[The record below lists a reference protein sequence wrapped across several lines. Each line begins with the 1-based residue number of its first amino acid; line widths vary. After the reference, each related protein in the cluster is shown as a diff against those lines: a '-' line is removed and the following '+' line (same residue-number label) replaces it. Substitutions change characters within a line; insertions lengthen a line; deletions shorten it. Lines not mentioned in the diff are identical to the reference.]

1 MRSLGSP
8 ASLVVL
14 CMYIQIKIFFTDKIE
29 INIDLLLA
37 ADKYNIPDLIR
48 ICANHLKTNLTEG
61 NAVEIMTKSYMIN
74 QKDLFDA
81 AQKFVQFCK
90 NTGKVVDMEALEDLK
105 ETNPTLA
112 LKMLSQ
118 AMFHTGNSG
127 MDAMSKESI
136 ETFEYFAQS
145 NPAKAEELMGK
156 ITEVTNLTERALL
169 YEAFD
174 QSRKSDPNQ
183 TFNVTH
189 AIEWILQFSENS
201 GNIESKKPRFF
212 VC

>member
-1 MRSLGSP
+1 M
-8 ASLVVL
+8 
-14 CMYIQIKIFFTDKIE
+14 
-29 INIDLLLA
+29 
-37 ADKYNIPDLIR
+37 
-48 ICANHLKTNLTEG
+48 
-61 NAVEIMTKSYMIN
+61 EIMTKSYMIN

-81 AQKFVQFCK
+81 ARNFLQFCK
-90 NTGKVVDMEALEDLK
+90 NSGKVVDMEALEELK

-127 MDAMSKESI
+127 KNNINS
-136 ETFEYFAQS
+136 FEHFAQS

-156 ITEVTNLTERALL
+156 ITEVTNMTERALL

-189 AIEWILQFSENS
+189 AIEWILQLSENS

>member
-1 MRSLGSP
+1 
-8 ASLVVL
+8 
-14 CMYIQIKIFFTDKIE
+14 
-29 INIDLLLA
+29 
-37 ADKYNIPDLIR
+37 
-48 ICANHLKTNLTEG
+48 
-61 NAVEIMTKSYMIN
+61 MTKSYMIN

-81 AQKFVQFCK
+81 ARNFLQFCK
-90 NTGKVVDMEALEDLK
+90 NSGKVVDMEALEELK

-127 MDAMSKESI
+127 MSKNNINS
-136 ETFEYFAQS
+136 FEHFAQS

-156 ITEVTNLTERALL
+156 ITEVTNMTERALL

-189 AIEWILQFSENS
+189 AIEWILQLSEKS
-201 GNIESKKPRFF
+201 GDSESKKQRFF

>member
-1 MRSLGSP
+1 M
-8 ASLVVL
+8 
-14 CMYIQIKIFFTDKIE
+14 
-29 INIDLLLA
+29 
-37 ADKYNIPDLIR
+37 
-48 ICANHLKTNLTEG
+48 
-61 NAVEIMTKSYMIN
+61 EIMTKSYMIN

-81 AQKFVQFCK
+81 AQKFVQYCK
-90 NTGKVVDMEALEDLK
+90 NTSKVVDMEALEELK

-127 MDAMSKESI
+127 MDAMSKKNVNC
-136 ETFEYFAQS
+136 FEYFAQS

-156 ITEVTNLTERALL
+156 ITEVTNMTERALL

>member
-1 MRSLGSP
+1 M
-8 ASLVVL
+8 
-14 CMYIQIKIFFTDKIE
+14 FFTDKNK
-29 INIDLLLA
+29 INISLLLA

-90 NTGKVVDMEALEDLK
+90 NTGKVVDMEALEELK
-105 ETNPTLA
+105 EKNPTLA

-127 MDAMSKESI
+127 MSKNNINS
-136 ETFEYFAQS
+136 FEHFAQS

-156 ITEVTNLTERALL
+156 ITEVTNMTERALI

-174 QSRKSDPNQ
+174 QSRKFDPNQ

-189 AIEWILQFSENS
+189 AIEWILQLSKNS
-201 GNIESKKPRFF
+201 GDSESKKFLPYLKLFILFAR
-212 VC
+212 

>member
-1 MRSLGSP
+1 
-8 ASLVVL
+8 
-14 CMYIQIKIFFTDKIE
+14 
-29 INIDLLLA
+29 
-37 ADKYNIPDLIR
+37 
-48 ICANHLKTNLTEG
+48 
-61 NAVEIMTKSYMIN
+61 
-74 QKDLFDA
+74 
-81 AQKFVQFCK
+81 
-90 NTGKVVDMEALEDLK
+90 MEALEELK

-127 MDAMSKESI
+127 MSKNNVNS
-136 ETFEYFAQS
+136 FEHFAQS

-156 ITEVTNLTERALL
+156 ITEVTNMTERALL